1 MCMYTLRRCT
11 AAREHHQSRQG
22 CWRLTCFKA
31 TTKSGVEG
39 KELEYKDEYIVV
51 QWLELLE
58 GGNGREY
65 FLSDERECIWEL
77 TALMPVKKL
86 GRYPIPSDMQNAH
99 RPRKPYELAALS
111 KNALDALA

>member
-1 MCMYTLRRCT
+1 MVEVSVGTSMYGRNTNIKPLQEGAGVT
-11 AAREHHQSRQG
+11 
-22 CWRLTCFKA
+22 
-31 TTKSGVEG
+31 VEG

>member
-1 MCMYTLRRCT
+1 MVV
-11 AAREHHQSRQG
+11 EGHQTVQEG
-22 CWRLTCFKA
+22 AGVT
-31 TTKSGVEG
+31 VEG

-99 RPRKPYELAALS
+99 RPRKPYELSSGIIKKCIGCIGMISAVNS
-111 KNALDALA
+111 KAPRCACA

>member
-1 MCMYTLRRCT
+1 MDFRP
-11 AAREHHQSRQG
+11 
-22 CWRLTCFKA
+22 FKQEIR
-31 TTKSGVEG
+31 VEPFF
-39 KELEYKDEYIVV
+39 
-51 QWLELLE
+51 LE

-99 RPRKPYELAALS
+99 RPRKPYERAELS